1 MDIYLWVLQQLLQG
15 VGCKVK
21 EQHLIQLLQT
31 IKEYYPAFPDEGT
44 LDVKVWEDV
53 GDRLRSLPDGGVS
66 IRTQNLITWGLVMT
80 VLLPIWARRPELV
93 TKEDKESSSEEEVIC
108 SIVEEPA
115 MKVLPT
121 ASPEDLLHSHGLLLT
136 STLGALLLTG

>member
-1 MDIYLWVLQQLLQG
+1 M
-15 VGCKVK
+15 GCKVK

-31 IKEYYPAFPDEGT
+31 IKEYYPAFPDKGT

-66 IRTQNLITWGLVMT
+66 IRTQNLITWGLVRT
-80 VLLPIWARRPELV
+80 ALLPIWVRRPELV
-93 TKEDKESSSEEEVIC
+93 TKEDKGSSSEKVIC
-108 SIVEEPA
+108 NILEEPA

-121 ASPEDLLHSHGLLLT
+121 APPEDLLHSHHSLLQPWEH
-136 STLGALLLTG
+136 SSS